1 MSTYNQHDETDIF
14 EEELNRTF
22 EKQALIMDVME
33 RRNQIQKIERPEIQ
47 ETESVALEEY
57 IKQKKLKDIQID
69 QEMATRQKRQIQE
82 IEEERKEKIKRKE
95 EKQAHNREI
104 TRKKKIYWLSLTPE
118 EKKKLIF
125 NIKKEQCI
133 KKIKKVIHI
142 LFNLS
147 IAVILILFFSF
158 TAFIF
163 DKIFGK
169 F

>member
-14 EEELNRTF
+14 EEEMNRTF

-33 RRNQIQKIERPEIQ
+33 RRNQIQKLERPEIH

-57 IKQKKLKDIQID
+57 IKQKKLKNIQID

-95 EKQAHNREI
+95 EKQARNREI
-104 TRKKKIYWLSLTPE
+104 TRKKKMYWLSLTPE

-125 NIKKEQCI
+125 NIKKEQYI
-133 KKIKKVIHI
+133 KKIRKVIHI

-147 IAVILILFFSF
+147 ITVILILFFSF

-163 DKIFGK
+163 GKIFGK

>member
-1 MSTYNQHDETDIF
+1 M
-14 EEELNRTF
+14 
-22 EKQALIMDVME
+22 
-33 RRNQIQKIERPEIQ
+33 
-47 ETESVALEEY
+47 

-95 EKQAHNREI
+95 EKQARNREI
-104 TRKKKIYWLSLTPE
+104 TRKKKMYWLSLTPE
-118 EKKKLIF
+118 KKKKLIF

-163 DKIFGK
+163 GKIFGK